1 MAGVNS
7 IAVIGAGAAG
17 RGIAQLAA
25 LAGFR
30 VVLEDLVPGSLRRA
44 EGEIRDSL
52 SEAVATGE
60 LAEKAA
66 QAALERIDYGTSLE
80 GAARDAE
87 LVIEA
92 VPEEFD
98 SKEEIFRLLDRFCRP
113 EVFLV
118 TISTES
124 TVTEIGQVTMRADR
138 LVGMRFGQPTHR
150 STSIEV
156 VRGKESSDESVG
168 AVMSVAKAL
177 VSSVSLTDERTA
189 HTARTT

>member
-1 MAGVNS
+1 MPNPES
-7 IAVIGAGAAG
+7 IAVIGAGADG

-30 VVLEDLVPGSLRRA
+30 VVLEDLIPGSLRRA

-52 SEAVATGE
+52 REAATKGE
-60 LAEKAA
+60 LTERDA
-66 QAALERIDYGTSLE
+66 QAALARIEYGTSLE
-80 GAARDAE
+80 SAARDAE
-87 LVIEA
+87 IVIEA

-113 EVFLV
+113 EAFLV

-124 TVTEIGQVTMRADR
+124 SVTEIAQVTLRSDR
-138 LVGMRFGQPTHR
+138 LVGMRFTVPTHK

-156 VRGKESSDESVG
+156 VRGTESSDE
-168 AVMSVAKAL
+168 AVETVMNVARAL
-177 VSSVSLTDERTA
+177 VADVSLIDERTA
-189 HTARTT
+189 HTARTS